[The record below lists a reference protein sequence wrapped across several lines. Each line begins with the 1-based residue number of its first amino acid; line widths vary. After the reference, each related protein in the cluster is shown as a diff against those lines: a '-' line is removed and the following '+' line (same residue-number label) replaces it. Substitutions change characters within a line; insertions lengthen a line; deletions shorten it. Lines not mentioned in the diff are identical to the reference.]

1 MNRIKK
7 ARQLR
12 GISQNQLADK
22 LGITQQAISRYE
34 NDSRTPDE
42 EILKKMSHILTVPIE
57 YLTGEI
63 EDPDGWDLW
72 ERDTGYTIQEIQDE
86 IERMKKSKHIIG
98 DSNDLQNVIGQ
109 AVANLSGHGN
119 TDRGIIDHIASSI
132 IELQY
137 DLKKKYEDPKKIS
150 AVSVS
155 GDKEVPILP
164 ATIQA
169 ADIIFNDLNPDAYE
183 QALDVLIQ
191 ARRDLQSISNKLR
204 LN

>member
-12 GISQNQLADK
+12 GIPQNQLADK

-63 EDPDGWDLW
+63 DDPDGWDLW
-72 ERDTGYTIQEIQDE
+72 ERKTGYTIQEIQDE

-119 TDRGIIDHIASSI
+119 TDRGIIDQIASSI